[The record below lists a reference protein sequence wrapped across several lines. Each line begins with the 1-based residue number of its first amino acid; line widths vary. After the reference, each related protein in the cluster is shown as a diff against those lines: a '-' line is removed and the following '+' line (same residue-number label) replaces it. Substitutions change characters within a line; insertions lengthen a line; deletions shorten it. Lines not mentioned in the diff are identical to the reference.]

1 MKGSPV
7 SNLATYQPTVACDN
21 APPSVGGTALA
32 SPIHMITSEELA
44 RGLLFEGVTSAFYK
58 FCKDAGIE
66 PVPGRRDC
74 YDPVAVRHKLN
85 EIQGLGN
92 SSEAGPQ
99 GALTR
104 SMMRRNG

>member
-1 MKGSPV
+1 MHDP
-7 SNLATYQPTVACDN
+7 ATVEQTSADQGM
-21 APPSVGGTALA
+21 ARFGA
-32 SPIHMITSEELA
+32 SPWAHSIQLITADELA
-44 RGLLFEGVTSAFYK
+44 RELRFDGPTSAFRK
-58 FCKDAGIE
+58 FCKSAGIE

-85 EIQGLGN
+85 EMQGLGT
-92 SSEAGPQ
+92 SSKPGPQ